1 MSLCVYANVYK
12 YLTYFYLF
20 HSFEIHFQYV
30 GFLFSNDVSSGGIGG
45 AGYVASWGRG
55 GGGRGQ
61 IGNHFFE
68 FAFKLYK
75 LKKLIKIIKIHYRRI

>member
-1 MSLCVYANVYK
+1 MW
-12 YLTYFYLF
+12 
-20 HSFEIHFQYV
+20 QV
-30 GFLFSNDVSSGGIGG
+30 GG
-45 AGYVASWGRG
+45 G

-75 LKKLIKIIKIHYRRI
+75 LKKLIKISKKFITAEYRIVQ